1 MQATSFMPIGGALA
15 VFDEVVA
22 RQRCINWAADVA
34 RERLVAASDGI
45 RIETDVAKRIISDA
59 EAPQRFKMMATPGT
73 AEIKQRWNS
82 LKNVTPTT

>member
-1 MQATSFMPIGGALA
+1 MQATSFMPIDAALA

-22 RQRCINWAADVA
+22 RQRYINWPADVA
-34 RERLVAASDGI
+34 RERLVAASDGVW
-45 RIETDVAKRIISDA
+45 IETGMAKRIISDA

-82 LKNVTPTT
+82 LKKVTPTA